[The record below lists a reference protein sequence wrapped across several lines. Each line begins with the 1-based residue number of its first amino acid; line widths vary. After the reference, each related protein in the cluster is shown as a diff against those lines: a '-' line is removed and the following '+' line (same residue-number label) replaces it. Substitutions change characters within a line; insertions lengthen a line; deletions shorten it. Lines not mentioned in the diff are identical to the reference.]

1 MLIYILKWSIASLV
15 MPLLVLIAGRFIN
28 QFVILVF
35 WPGSISLMSLGAE
48 DKPFSTVIC
57 TWALGI
63 SLNILT
69 YSIIGSVAY
78 FFIKSN
84 TQT

>member
-1 MLIYILKWSIASLV
+1 MLIYIFKWCLVSLV

-28 QFVILVF
+28 QFVILLF

-48 DKPFSTVIC
+48 DKPLSSVVYV
-57 TWALGI
+57 WAVGV
-63 SLNILT
+63 SLNIIT
-69 YSIIGSVAY
+69 YAIIGSIFY
-78 FFIKSN
+78 WLIKAN